1 MRKSNLVY
9 LALVLGLLAEGHAA
23 AAPTSAGDMSAAF
36 EREANATFARELDRV
51 DAGAQMERDRMA
63 IERERIMEQIAE
75 DEAAKKNKVE
85 QGEAPAV
92 EEAEAEISFGLQ
104 QVIWNPSE
112 ILTKEEIQAVTEAY
126 IGKQVALKDLREMA
140 ERITNLYRDRGYMTC
155 GAVLPPQRI
164 HDGVVEIRLIEGKTG
179 KVNLTG
185 NRYTKTGYITSR
197 IGLKPGEIA
206 NTEKLNQD
214 LRWFQGTNDV
224 QLRVVMKPGAEEGTT
239 DYDIMVFEPQ
249 NQSVTLYVDNDGYET
264 SGRWREG
271 IFYNMKSLTGN
282 RDPLRAHFI
291 RSQGTK
297 AWALGYSVPISK
309 KGMRLDLDYSGNRTK
324 VIKGELEPG
333 KVKGKST
340 SFSLTWRVPF
350 HVTERSRHEAGLQYV
365 HQTTKTDWNQY
376 ERYTLVD
383 DKINRVIPYVSFTHY
398 GKDSVFYHKH
408 SFVLARRNYIDSVT
422 DTKLSDTA
430 KLYRLSSFWQNRTKN
445 GQFWQARLDGQLG
458 SNDNLGASDRFFI
471 GGVNSVRGYEEGF
484 IGGGKGISMGIE
496 YHIPVDK
503 AKRFFVYPFFDW
515 GRVSGYAAPEHNTLM
530 SAGIGLEARYKHLYS
545 TLTVGFPFKKDF
557 YDDKVDSARV
567 DFSLSATF

>member
-23 AAPTSAGDMSAAF
+23 AAVISAGS
-36 EREANATFARELDRV
+36 L
-51 DAGAQMERDRMA
+51 DAGAQMERDRRA
-63 IERERIMEQIAE
+63 IERERVMEQIAE

-85 QGEAPAV
+85 QGEKPVA
-92 EEAEAEISFGLQ
+92 EEAGAELSFALQ

-112 ILTKEEIQAVTEAY
+112 ILTKEQIQAVTASY
-126 IGKQVALKDLREMA
+126 IGKQVTLKDLREMA
-140 ERITNLYRDRGYMTC
+140 DKITNIYRDKGYMTC

-164 HDGVVEIRLIEGKTG
+164 HDGVVEVRLIEGKTG
-179 KVNLTG
+179 NVNLTG
-185 NRYTKTGYITSR
+185 NRYTKGEYIMNR

-206 NTEKLNQD
+206 NTEKLNRD

-224 QLRVVMKPGAEEGTT
+224 QLRVVMKPGAEEGAT
-239 DYDIMVFEPQ
+239 DYDIMAFEPQ
-249 NQSVTLYVDNDGYET
+249 NQSVTLYTDNDGYES
-264 SGRWREG
+264 SGRWRAG
-271 IFYNMKSLTGN
+271 IFYNMKSVSGI
-282 RDPLRAHFI
+282 RDSLRAHFI
-291 RSQGTK
+291 GSRGTK
-297 AWALGYSVPISK
+297 SWGLGYSVPISR

-324 VIKGELEPG
+324 VVKGELEPLG
-333 KVKGKST
+333 VEGKSN
-340 SFSLTWRVPF
+340 SYSLTFRAPF
-350 HVTERSRHEAGLQYV
+350 HVTEKSRHEAGLQYV
-365 HQTTKTDWNQY
+365 HQKSETDLGHGQVPW
-376 ERYTLVD
+376 VD
-383 DKINRVIPYVSFTHY
+383 DRINRVIPYVSFTHY

-408 SFVLARRNYIDSVT
+408 SFVWARRRDIDG
-422 DTKLSDTA
+422 DSDTG
-430 KLYRLSSFWQNRTKN
+430 KLYRLSSFWQKRNTN
-445 GQFWQARLDGQLG
+445 GQFWQARLDAQLG
-458 SNDNLGASDRFFI
+458 SGDNLAASDRFFI

-496 YHIPVDK
+496 YHVPVDK

-557 YDDKVDSARV
+557 YDNKVDSARV

>member
-1 MRKSNLVY
+1 MKKTNLFC
-9 LALVLGLLAEGHAA
+9 LALLLGLLAEGHAA
-23 AAPTSAGDMSAAF
+23 AAPTSAGDTDGAAF
-36 EREANATFARELDRV
+36 MKAMDRMNIN
-51 DAGAQMERDRMA
+51 AGAQMERDRMA
-63 IERERIMEQIAE
+63 LERERIMEQIAE

-85 QGEAPAV
+85 QGEAPAA
-92 EEAEAEISFGLQ
+92 EEAGTEISFGLQ

-112 ILTKEEIQAVTEAY
+112 ILTKEEIQAVTDAY

-140 ERITNLYRDRGYMTC
+140 ERITNLYRDKGYMTC

-185 NRYTKTGYITSR
+185 NRFTKTGYITSR

-206 NTEKLNQD
+206 NTDKLNKD

-271 IFYNMKSLTGN
+271 IFYNMKSLTGH
-282 RDPLRAHFI
+282 RDSLRAHFI
-291 RSQGTK
+291 RSDGTK

-309 KGMRLDLDYSGNRTK
+309 KGMRLDLDYSGNRTE
-324 VIKGELEPG
+324 VIKGEL
-333 KVKGKST
+333 KNRNLDVTGKST

-350 HVTERSRHEAGLQYV
+350 HVTDRSRHEAGLQYIN
-365 HQTTKTDWNQY
+365 QSTKTDLYHGLFPW
-376 ERYTLVD
+376 VD

-408 SFVLARRNYIDSVT
+408 SFVLSRRSYIDGA
-422 DTKLSDTA
+422 SDTA
-430 KLYRLSSFWQNRTKN
+430 KLYRLSSFWQKRNTN

-458 SNDNLGASDRFFI
+458 NSDNLSASDRFFI

-484 IGGGKGISMGIE
+484 IGGDKGIAMGIE

-515 GRVSGYAAPEHNTLM
+515 GTIGGDIGMENRTLM

-567 DFSLSATF
+567 DFSMSATF

>member
-1 MRKSNLVY
+1 MKKTNLFC
-9 LALVLGLLAEGHAA
+9 LALLLGLLAEGHAA
-23 AAPTSAGDMSAAF
+23 AAVISAGS
-36 EREANATFARELDRV
+36 L
-51 DAGAQMERDRMA
+51 DAGAQMERDRRA
-63 IERERIMEQIAE
+63 IERERVMEQIAE

-85 QGEAPAV
+85 QGEKPAA
-92 EEAEAEISFGLQ
+92 EEAGAELSFALQ

-112 ILTKEEIQAVTEAY
+112 ILTKEQIQAVTTSY
-126 IGKQVALKDLREMA
+126 IGKQVTLKDLRELA
-140 ERITNLYRDRGYMTC
+140 DKITNIYRDKGYMTC

-179 KVNLTG
+179 NVNLTG
-185 NRYTKTGYITSR
+185 NRFTRTGYIMNR
-197 IGLKPGEIA
+197 LGLKAGEIT
-206 NTEKLNQD
+206 NTEKLNRD

-239 DYDIMVFEPQ
+239 DYDVMVFEPK

-271 IFYNMKSLTGN
+271 IFYNMKSLTGH
-282 RDPLRAHFI
+282 RDSLRAHFI
-291 RSQGTK
+291 RSDGTK

-309 KGMRLDLDYSGNRTK
+309 KGMRLDLDYSGNRTE
-324 VIKGELEPG
+324 VIKGEL
-333 KVKGKST
+333 KNRNLDVTGKST

-350 HVTERSRHEAGLQYV
+350 HVTDRSRHEAGLQYIN
-365 HQTTKTDWNQY
+365 QSTKTDLYHGLFPW
-376 ERYTLVD
+376 VD

-408 SFVLARRNYIDSVT
+408 SFVFARRRDIDG
-422 DTKLSDTA
+422 DSDTA
-430 KLYRLSSFWQNRTKN
+430 KLYRLSSFWQKRTKD

-458 SNDNLGASDRFFI
+458 SNDNLGSSDRFFI

-496 YHIPVDK
+496 YHVPVDK

-530 SAGIGLEARYKHLYS
+530 SAGLGLEARYKHLYS
-545 TLTVGFPFKKDF
+545 TLSVGFPFKKDF
-557 YDDKVDSARV
+557 YDDKVSSARV
-567 DFSLSATF
+567 DFSMSATF

>member
-9 LALVLGLLAEGHAA
+9 LALLLGVLAEGHAA
-23 AAPTSAGDMSAAF
+23 PAAMSAGDMSAAF

-85 QGEAPAV
+85 QGEEPSAG
-92 EEAEAEISFGLQ
+92 EAGTEVSFALQ

-112 ILTKEEIQAVTEAY
+112 ILTKEQIQAVTEPY
-126 IGKQVALKDLREMA
+126 IGKQITLKDLREIA
-140 ERITNLYRDRGYMTC
+140 EKITNLYRDRGYMTC

-164 HDGVVEIRLIEGKTG
+164 RDGVVEIRLIEGKTG
-179 KVNLTG
+179 KVALTG
-185 NRYTKTGYITSR
+185 NRFTRTGYIMNR
-197 IGLKPGEIA
+197 LGLKAGEIT
-206 NTEKLNQD
+206 NTDKLNKD

-239 DYDIMVFEPQ
+239 DYDVMVFEPK

-271 IFYNMKSLTGN
+271 IFYNMKSLTGH
-282 RDPLRAHFI
+282 RDSLRAHFI
-291 RSQGTK
+291 RSDGTK

-309 KGMRLDLDYSGNRTK
+309 KGMRLDLDYSGNRTE
-324 VIKGELEPG
+324 VIKGEL
-333 KVKGKST
+333 KNRNLDVTGKST

-350 HVTERSRHEAGLQYV
+350 HVTDRSRHEAGLQYIN
-365 HQTTKTDWNQY
+365 QSTKTDLY
-376 ERYTLVD
+376 HGLFPGVD

-408 SFVLARRNYIDSVT
+408 SFVFARRRDIDG
-422 DTKLSDTA
+422 DSDTA
-430 KLYRLSSFWQNRTKN
+430 KLYRLSSFWQKRTKD
-445 GQFWQARLDGQLG
+445 GQFWQARMDGQLG
-458 SNDNLGASDRFFI
+458 SNDPLGSSDRFFI

-557 YDDKVDSARV
+557 YDDKIDNARV